1 MSRYNIGQE
10 CSSEYI
16 PDLFLDCKSVFW
28 LQKYKEFLN
37 YLHQVLIICLILCG
51 NEADKSLMRQI
62 VGRNYSP
69 LFSHS
74 PKNLSYSS

>member
-1 MSRYNIGQE
+1 MTYPVPLPLPTFSISPLSTISLRVR
-10 CSSEYI
+10 SM
-16 PDLFLDCKSVFW
+16 
-28 LQKYKEFLN
+28 
-37 YLHQVLIICLILCG
+37 VL
-51 NEADKSLMRQI
+51 RQI